1 MTVLKEHTNAKGFSN
16 SLTIPYLGT
25 SIETGI
31 LTVSFEANVTNH
43 YPFNFFLRTQSEQ
56 KKNFAEG
63 FKKQQSE
70 GS

>member
-1 MTVLKEHTNAKGFSN
+1 MTVLKEHPNAKGLSK
-16 SLTIPYLGT
+16 SLITPYLGT

-31 LTVSFEANVTNH
+31 LTVSFEANLTNL

-63 FKKQQSE
+63 FKKQQLE